1 MIRRVT
7 SAFVATVAFVFL
19 LGALMVPTASA
30 ASAATY
36 GCSIVVAP
44 TVLVDRPLTSTPV
57 SLGPDCLASGATYA
71 SWDVRHSYYGLSDI
85 LIFDHNRSAVN
96 GIYDWEH
103 YGTYYV
109 QPRNAWNPF
118 WDLTQNTSSY
128 VVKSGSEIGISAA
141 RVGRYV
147 TLSVATSYYS
157 PAVRGYR
164 MWPRAPVRLQYRPC
178 PACSWKYLRN
188 IHMAANGKATFRS
201 LSPRIRYYRAASV
214 VTSAIWGRTS
224 ATIRR

>member
-7 SAFVATVAFVFL
+7 SPFVVTVAVVVL
-19 LGALMVPTASA
+19 LGAFIVPAAPA

-44 TVLVDRPLTSTPV
+44 TVWVDRPFTSTPV

-71 SWDVRHSYYGLSDI
+71 SWDVRHSYYGLGDI
-85 LIFDHNRSAVN
+85 LIFDNNRSAVN
-96 GIYDWEH
+96 GFYDWGH

-128 VVKSGSEIGISAA
+128 EVKAGSKVSISAA
-141 RVGRYV
+141 RVGAYV
-147 TLSVATSYYS
+147 TLSVTTMHYS

-164 MWPRAPVRLQYRPC
+164 TWPGAQVRLKYRRC
-178 PACSWKYLRN
+178 PACSWQLLRN
-188 IHMAANGKATFRS
+188 IRTAAKGRATFRS
-201 LSPRIRYYRAASV
+201 YSPRTRYFRADSDD
-214 VTSAIWGRTS
+214 TSTIWGRTS
-224 ATIRR
+224 PTIRH

>member
-7 SAFVATVAFVFL
+7 SAFAVTVALVFL
-19 LGALMVPTASA
+19 PGAFMVPTAPA

-36 GCSIVVAP
+36 GCSVAVAP
-44 TVLVDRPLTSTPV
+44 TVWVDRPFTSTPAR
-57 SLGPDCLASGATYA
+57 LGPDCRASGATYA
-71 SWDVRHSYYGLSDI
+71 SWDVRHSYYGVSDI
-85 LIFDHNRSAVN
+85 LIFDKKTSAVN
-96 GIYDWEH
+96 GVYDWEH

-128 VVKSGSEIGISAA
+128 VVKSGSVIGVSAA

-147 TLSVATSYYS
+147 TLSVATTYYS

-164 MWPRAPVRLQYRPC
+164 MWPRATVRLQYRPC
-178 PACSWKYLRN
+178 PTCRWRYLRN

-201 LSPRIRYYRAASV
+201 LSPRIRYYRAASAA
-214 VTSAIWGRTS
+214 TSTIWGRTS
-224 ATIRR
+224 ATVIR